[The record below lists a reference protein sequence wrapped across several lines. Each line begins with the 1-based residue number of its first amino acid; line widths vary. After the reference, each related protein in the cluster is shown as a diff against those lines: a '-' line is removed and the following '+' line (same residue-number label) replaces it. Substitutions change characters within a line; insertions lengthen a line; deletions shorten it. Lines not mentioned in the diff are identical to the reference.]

1 MLDRVAQVSIVAVT
15 VLVVAA
21 PAKASTS
28 DGITYSG
35 ARVHVSARAVV
46 SFRAL
51 ARANRAEH
59 AVDEETEEAPTP
71 EGKEDPDQ
79 EVQPNVHFT
88 VPSPLVAPLSV
99 TTTSAIPSPYVSASF
114 LGQPDVPAVG
124 TTTRETPPDTNGAV
138 GRDKLMVPLNSNYV
152 IQRKSNG
159 AVLSRVSMTAFWKPV
174 GAHNPFDPRVLY
186 DPYSNRWLAS
196 AADDPL
202 LSSSLILYGISDT
215 EDPLGSW
222 HLYAIHSDETGSTWA
237 DFPTLGF
244 SRSTVAIGV
253 NMFGTSSRSY
263 VRGRLIV
270 LDYASLRAGTGG
282 NPVGI
287 DVPGAFSLMPAT
299 ADSPTE
305 TTLYLVEHLDG
316 FSATYR
322 FWSLNGTTLTL
333 VGGAPRTNP
342 LGAWASP
349 GALDIAP
356 QQGTLAINAGD
367 SRIGSAVFRNGH
379 VWYAQTVGFPP
390 GLNGY
395 VLRTAIQWVELD
407 TNGAFVQ
414 GGRIEDP
421 LASPWNGRPWYA
433 FGSLAVNARNDVL
446 VGFSEFESDDFA
458 DAGYAFRSGS
468 EPPGTMGKPVTLKD
482 GEGPYVKRR
491 EDERNRWGDYSAT
504 QVDPSDDLSLWTIQ
518 EYSRIPVGKG
528 DQSGRWGTWWGRVGG
543 GPRLPLPHCLVPRV
557 VGKRLDNAWHQ
568 IVAAHCRLGSV
579 RRVKATKRQRGRV
592 LRQSLRPGT
601 RYRSDTKLDLRV
613 GR

>member
-1 MLDRVAQVSIVAVT
+1 M
-15 VLVVAA
+15 
-21 PAKASTS
+21 
-28 DGITYSG
+28 
-35 ARVHVSARAVV
+35 
-46 SFRAL
+46 
-51 ARANRAEH
+51 
-59 AVDEETEEAPTP
+59 
-71 EGKEDPDQ
+71 
-79 EVQPNVHFT
+79 HFT

-114 LGQPDVPAVG
+114 LGQPDLPAVG

-152 IQRKSNG
+152 IQRKSDG

-215 EDPLGSW
+215 DDPLGSW

-244 SRSTVAIGV
+244 NRSTVAIGV

-263 VRGRLIV
+263 VRGRVIV
-270 LDYASLRAGTGG
+270 LDYASLRAATGG

-379 VWYAQTVGFPP
+379 VWYAQTIGFPP

-395 VLRTAIQWVELD
+395 VLRTAIQWVEL
-407 TNGAFVQ
+407 TRT
-414 GGRIEDP
+414 GRSSR
-421 LASPWNGRPWYA
+421 AA
-433 FGSLAVNARNDVL
+433 GSRIRWPA
-446 VGFSEFESDDFA
+446 
-458 DAGYAFRSGS
+458 
-468 EPPGTMGKPVTLKD
+468 PGTAG
-482 GEGPYVKRR
+482 
-491 EDERNRWGDYSAT
+491 
-504 QVDPSDDLSLWTIQ
+504 
-518 EYSRIPVGKG
+518 
-528 DQSGRWGTWWGRVGG
+528 
-543 GPRLPLPHCLVPRV
+543 
-557 VGKRLDNAWHQ
+557 
-568 IVAAHCRLGSV
+568 
-579 RRVKATKRQRGRV
+579 
-592 LRQSLRPGT
+592 PGT
-601 RYRSDTKLDLRV
+601 RSARSP
-613 GR
+613 

>member
-1 MLDRVAQVSIVAVT
+1 M
-15 VLVVAA
+15 
-21 PAKASTS
+21 
-28 DGITYSG
+28 
-35 ARVHVSARAVV
+35 
-46 SFRAL
+46 
-51 ARANRAEH
+51 
-59 AVDEETEEAPTP
+59 DEETEEAPAP
-71 EGKEDPDQ
+71 EGRRPGQ

-99 TTTSAIPSPYVSASF
+99 TTNSAIPSPYVLASF
-114 LGQPDVPAVG
+114 LGQPDLPAVG

-152 IQRKSNG
+152 IQRKSDG
-159 AVLSRVSMTAFWKPV
+159 AVLSRVSMTTFWKPL

-215 EDPLGSW
+215 DDPLGSW
-222 HLYAIHSDETGSTWA
+222 HLYAIHSDETGTTWA
-237 DFPTLGF
+237 DFPDARLQQEHG
-244 SRSTVAIGV
+244 RD
-253 NMFGTSSRSY
+253 RREH
-263 VRGRLIV
+263 VRHQL
-270 LDYASLRAGTGG
+270 AELRARPPDRARLRLAASRDGRQ
-282 NPVGI
+282 
-287 DVPGAFSLMPAT
+287 PGRDRRPRRLLAMPAT

-458 DAGYAFRSGS
+458 DAGYAFRSGTD
-468 EPPGTMGKPVTLKD
+468 PPGAMGKPVTLKD

-491 EDERNRWGDYSAT
+491 EDERNRWGDSAHAGRPLGRP
-504 QVDPSDDLSLWTIQ
+504 VALDDPGVRAHPGR
-518 EYSRIPVGKG
+518 EGRPVGTLG
-528 DQSGRWGTWWGRVGG
+528 HVV
-543 GPRLPLPHCLVPRV
+543 GPRRRRPAAPASPLPRAE
-557 VGKRLDNAWHQ
+557 GRREAARQ
-568 IVAAHCRLGSV
+568 GVAPD
-579 RRVKATKRQRGRV
+579 RRGALPPRQRSAGQGDEAPARPRPPPVAQARHPLPERHEARPAGRP
-592 LRQSLRPGT
+592 LT
-601 RYRSDTKLDLRV
+601 
-613 GR
+613 